1 MVKKE
6 GKDRDKERAGRSGV
20 GKEGKKEVEEG
31 LGCRWRAWSGNL
43 TKAIDSPAKGGQMQ
57 VLTGAT
63 GERSPF
69 SEGVLSEERVRG
81 MLDMISKISPHVNP
95 KQNLKEPEHGSC
107 KFKAIQDSCQAAN
120 SQLWNHLKV

>member
-1 MVKKE
+1 MAKEE

-20 GKEGKKEVEEG
+20 GKEGKKEVEG

-63 GERSPF
+63 GESPPS
-69 SEGVLSEERVRG
+69 SEGVLSEERVRR
-81 MLDMISKISPHVNP
+81 MLHMISKISPHVNP
-95 KQNLKEPEHGSC
+95 KQNLKEPEHSR
-107 KFKAIQDSCQAAN
+107 
-120 SQLWNHLKV
+120 